1 MPFYSRFM
9 CGVLRAFSVETLP
22 CLDIF
27 DLTICG
33 MGLFVRP
40 ISREVGDNESNA
52 FRVIGGIMRRSAK
65 AAPRT
70 FGCVVALALATGLGA
85 AVPAMADEVAAPY
98 EGDLQVSAQA
108 ESWQAWGGCEW
119 MVDSEGCLTIR
130 PKDGA
135 DAGRLPDN
143 EWHDALPWHDYA
155 CSIESVKVEDGV
167 WASGSSANGLFAGL
181 SSAASIDLSGLD
193 ISRATSMSS
202 MFWGCSS
209 LASLDLSG
217 WSTPNVTSMSDM
229 FLNCPSLTV
238 LDLSSFDTS
247 NVVDFREMF
256 KGCSS
261 LEDLNISSFDT
272 RNASMMD
279 FMFDGCDG
287 LSIVRLGKN
296 FYFTNESGR
305 MCSLP
310 DGYWCQERT
319 HKFYNAID
327 VPDGV
332 DSIYTRGIW
341 AVESHWEQDAN
352 GWWYRNPD
360 DSYPANTWYSIDG
373 SWYYFNG
380 SGYMVTGWQNIGGT
394 WYYLGGSGAM
404 ATGWQSI
411 GAAWY
416 WFDDSGAMA
425 TGWRSVGGTYYFF
438 GESGAMQTGWC
449 SVGGTW
455 YWFDGSGAMATGWES
470 IGGSYYYFNG
480 SGAMQTGWLSSG
492 GAWYWLNGSGAMA
505 VGWQS
510 VGGTYY
516 SFNGSGVMQTGWLSD
531 GGTWYYLSG
540 SGAMQTGWQSIGG
553 SYYYF
558 KGSGAMASSEWVGD
572 YYLSAGGTMATNQWV
587 GSYYVGSDGRWIRGY
602 QGGGQQGI
610 TQNVYYVPGSSVY
623 HTHWCRTM
631 GTARNYN
638 TYSSVDEAIAHG
650 AKRECKNCQQMD

>member
-1 MPFYSRFM
+1 
-9 CGVLRAFSVETLP
+9 
-22 CLDIF
+22 
-27 DLTICG
+27 
-33 MGLFVRP
+33 
-40 ISREVGDNESNA
+40 
-52 FRVIGGIMRRSAK
+52 MRKSTK

-108 ESWQAWGGCEW
+108 EGWQAWGGCEW
-119 MVDSEGCLTIR
+119 MVDSESCLTIR

-209 LASLDLSG
+209 LSSLDVSGWDVSNVTDMVALFGGCSSLASLDLSG
-217 WSTPNVTSMSDM
+217 WSTSNVTNMGDM

-261 LEDLNISSFDT
+261 LDDLNISSFDT

-279 FMFDGCDG
+279 SMFDGCDG

-380 SGYMVTGWQNIGGT
+380 SGYMVTGWQSIGGT
-394 WYYLGGSGAM
+394 WYYLGGSG
-404 ATGWQSI
+404 
-411 GAAWY
+411 
-416 WFDDSGAMA
+416 
-425 TGWRSVGGTYYFF
+425 V
-438 GESGAMQTGWC
+438 
-449 SVGGTW
+449 
-455 YWFDGSGAMATGWES
+455 
-470 IGGSYYYFNG
+470 
-480 SGAMQTGWLSSG
+480 MQTGWLSSG

-505 VGWQS
+505 VGWQC

-516 SFNGSGVMQTGWLSD
+516 CFNGSGVMQTGWLND

-553 SYYYF
+553 SYYF
-558 KGSGAMASSEWVGD
+558 FNGSGAMVSSAWVGD
-572 YYLSAGGTMATNQWV
+572 YYLSADGTMATNEWV
-587 GSYYVGSDGRWIRGY
+587 GGYYVGSDGRWIQGY
-602 QGGGQQGI
+602 QEGGQQGI
-610 TQNVYYVPGSSVY
+610 AQTVYYVPDSDVY

-638 TYSSVDEAIAHG
+638 TYSSVAEAIAHG
-650 AKRECKNCQQMD
+650 AKRECKNCQRMD

>member
-1 MPFYSRFM
+1 
-9 CGVLRAFSVETLP
+9 
-22 CLDIF
+22 
-27 DLTICG
+27 
-33 MGLFVRP
+33 
-40 ISREVGDNESNA
+40 
-52 FRVIGGIMRRSAK
+52 MRRSAK

-279 FMFDGCDG
+279 SMFDGCDG

-341 AVESHWEQDAN
+341 AVESH
-352 GWWYRNPD
+352 
-360 DSYPANTWYSIDG
+360 
-373 SWYYFNG
+373 
-380 SGYMVTGWQNIGGT
+380 
-394 WYYLGGSGAM
+394 
-404 ATGWQSI
+404 
-411 GAAWY
+411 
-416 WFDDSGAMA
+416 
-425 TGWRSVGGTYYFF
+425 
-438 GESGAMQTGWC
+438 
-449 SVGGTW
+449 
-455 YWFDGSGAMATGWES
+455 
-470 IGGSYYYFNG
+470 
-480 SGAMQTGWLSSG
+480 
-492 GAWYWLNGSGAMA
+492 
-505 VGWQS
+505 
-510 VGGTYY
+510 
-516 SFNGSGVMQTGWLSD
+516 
-531 GGTWYYLSG
+531 
-540 SGAMQTGWQSIGG
+540 
-553 SYYYF
+553 
-558 KGSGAMASSEWVGD
+558 
-572 YYLSAGGTMATNQWV
+572 
-587 GSYYVGSDGRWIRGY
+587 
-602 QGGGQQGI
+602 
-610 TQNVYYVPGSSVY
+610 
-623 HTHWCRTM
+623 
-631 GTARNYN
+631 
-638 TYSSVDEAIAHG
+638 
-650 AKRECKNCQQMD
+650 

>member
-1 MPFYSRFM
+1 
-9 CGVLRAFSVETLP
+9 
-22 CLDIF
+22 
-27 DLTICG
+27 
-33 MGLFVRP
+33 
-40 ISREVGDNESNA
+40 
-52 FRVIGGIMRRSAK
+52 MRRSTK

-108 ESWQAWGGCEW
+108 EGWQAWGGCEW
-119 MVDSEGCLTIR
+119 MVDSESCLTIR

-209 LASLDLSG
+209 LSSLDVSGWDVSNVTDMVALFGGCSSLASLDLSG
-217 WSTPNVTSMSDM
+217 WSTSNVTNMGDM

-261 LEDLNISSFDT
+261 LDDLNISSFDT

-279 FMFDGCDG
+279 SMFDGCDG

-380 SGYMVTGWQNIGGT
+380 SGYMVTGWQSIGGT
-394 WYYLGGSGAM
+394 WYYLGGSG
-404 ATGWQSI
+404 
-411 GAAWY
+411 
-416 WFDDSGAMA
+416 
-425 TGWRSVGGTYYFF
+425 V
-438 GESGAMQTGWC
+438 
-449 SVGGTW
+449 
-455 YWFDGSGAMATGWES
+455 
-470 IGGSYYYFNG
+470 
-480 SGAMQTGWLSSG
+480 MQTGWLSSG

-505 VGWQS
+505 VGGPC

-516 SFNGSGVMQTGWLSD
+516 CFNGSGVMQTGWLND

-553 SYYYF
+553 SYYIF
-558 KGSGAMASSEWVGD
+558 NGSVAMVSSAWVGD
-572 YYLSAGGTMATNQWV
+572 YYLSADGTMATNEWV
-587 GSYYVGSDGRWIRGY
+587 GGYYVGSDGRWIQGY
-602 QGGGQQGI
+602 QEGGQQGI
-610 TQNVYYVPGSSVY
+610 AQTVYYVPDSDVY

-638 TYSSVDEAIAHG
+638 TYSSVAEAIAHG
-650 AKRECKNCQQMD
+650 AKRECKNCQRMD

>member
-1 MPFYSRFM
+1 
-9 CGVLRAFSVETLP
+9 
-22 CLDIF
+22 
-27 DLTICG
+27 
-33 MGLFVRP
+33 
-40 ISREVGDNESNA
+40 
-52 FRVIGGIMRRSAK
+52 MRRSAK

-261 LEDLNISSFDT
+261 LEDLNILSFDT

-279 FMFDGCDG
+279 SMFDGCDG

-332 DSIYTRGIW
+332 DSIYTRGIR

-416 WFDDSGAMA
+416 WFD
-425 TGWRSVGGTYYFF
+425 W
-438 GESGAMQTGWC
+438 
-449 SVGGTW
+449 
-455 YWFDGSGAMATGWES
+455 SGAMATGWES

-480 SGAMQTGWLSSG
+480 SG
-492 GAWYWLNGSGAMA
+492 
-505 VGWQS
+505 
-510 VGGTYY
+510 
-516 SFNGSGVMQTGWLSD
+516 VMQTGWLND

-553 SYYYF
+553 SYYFFNGSGVMQTGWLNDGGTWYYLS
-558 KGSGAMASSEWVGD
+558 GSGAMQTGWQSIGGSYYFFNGSGAMVSSMWVGD
-572 YYLSAGGTMATNQWV
+572 YYLSADGTMATNEWV
-587 GSYYVGSDGRWIRGY
+587 GGYYVGSDGRWIQGY
-602 QGGGQQGI
+602 QEGGQQGI
-610 TQNVYYVPGSSVY
+610 AQTVYYVPGSNVY

-631 GTARNYN
+631 GAARNYN
-638 TYSSVDEAIAHG
+638 TYSSVAEAIAHG

>member
-1 MPFYSRFM
+1 
-9 CGVLRAFSVETLP
+9 
-22 CLDIF
+22 
-27 DLTICG
+27 
-33 MGLFVRP
+33 
-40 ISREVGDNESNA
+40 
-52 FRVIGGIMRRSAK
+52 MRRSAK

-261 LEDLNISSFDT
+261 LEDLNILSFDT

-279 FMFDGCDG
+279 SMFDGCDG

-332 DSIYTRGIW
+332 DSIYTRGIR

-416 WFDDSGAMA
+416 WFD
-425 TGWRSVGGTYYFF
+425 
-438 GESGAMQTGWC
+438 
-449 SVGGTW
+449 
-455 YWFDGSGAMATGWES
+455 GSGAMATGWES

-480 SGAMQTGWLSSG
+480 SG
-492 GAWYWLNGSGAMA
+492 
-505 VGWQS
+505 
-510 VGGTYY
+510 
-516 SFNGSGVMQTGWLSD
+516 VMQTGWLND

-553 SYYYF
+553 SYYF
-558 KGSGAMASSEWVGD
+558 FNGSGAMVSSMWVGD
-572 YYLSAGGTMATNQWV
+572 YYLSADGTMATNEWV
-587 GSYYVGSDGRWIRGY
+587 GGYYVGSDGRWIQGY
-602 QGGGQQGI
+602 QEGGQQGI
-610 TQNVYYVPGSSVY
+610 AQTVYYVPGSNVY

-631 GTARNYN
+631 GAARNYN
-638 TYSSVDEAIAHG
+638 TYSSVAEAIAHG